1 MYEPGG
7 EILAERAISVNNVQM
22 AYGST
27 AVLKGVSLSVGKGE
41 VLAVI
46 GPSGSGKST
55 LLRMLIGL
63 SRPTGGNIFING
75 QQVENFS
82 EEEWNR
88 LRKSM
93 GMVFQYSALFDSMT
107 VGENV
112 AFGLRQHTGKGNAEI
127 LSIVEKT
134 LDTVGLSGYS
144 GYMPGQLSGG
154 MKKRVS
160 LARAIATNP
169 EILLYDEPT
178 AGLDPVVADVIN
190 NLMLE
195 TKKRLKVTSGLVT
208 HDMYSAFMV
217 ADRIAMIHEGL
228 IVAEGAPAEILKCE
242 HEIVKTFIH
251 KAMPPGGT
259 LYEQ

>member
-1 MYEPGG
+1 
-7 EILAERAISVNNVQM
+7 M
-22 AYGST
+22 AYGE
-27 AVLKGVSLSVGKGE
+27 AKVLKGVNLAIDRGQ
-41 VLAVI
+41 VLAII

-63 SRPTGGNIFING
+63 SRPTDGTIFING
-75 QQVENFS
+75 QRVDNFN
-82 EEEWNR
+82 EKEWNR

-107 VGENV
+107 VGDNV
-112 AFGLRQHTGKGNAEI
+112 AFGLRQHTGKTDGEI
-127 LSIVEKT
+127 LAIVEKN
-134 LDTVGLSGYS
+134 LEMVGLAGYS

-160 LARAIATNP
+160 LARAIATMP

-178 AGLDPVVADVIN
+178 AGLDPVVSDVIN

-195 TKKRLKVTSGLVT
+195 TKKRLKVTSVLVT

-228 IVAEGAPAEILKCE
+228 IVAEGTPTEILKCE
-242 HEIVKTFIH
+242 HEIVKTFVH
-251 KAMPPGGT
+251 KAMPLGGI
-259 LYEQ
+259 LNEQ